1 MFMETLNE
9 YGMGY
14 SAAGIVAVLFDLL
27 VTKKV
32 ITNAEANAILDDA
45 IALIRGQSDT
55 VSTSDALAVIEDFRE
70 QLAKHNRGGPQLPL

>member
-1 MFMETLNE
+1 METLSAH
-9 YGMGY
+9 GMGY